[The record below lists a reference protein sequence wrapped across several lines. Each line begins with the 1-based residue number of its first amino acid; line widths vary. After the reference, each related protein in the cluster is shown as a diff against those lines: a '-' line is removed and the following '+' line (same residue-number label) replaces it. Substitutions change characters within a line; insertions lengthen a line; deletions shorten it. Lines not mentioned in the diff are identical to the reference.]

1 MMRSQSLSRT
11 AEITAG
17 RSSISPRIIV
27 TLPLSTPTALS
38 SRSLS
43 ATSKITGRSPRS
55 SNIPVAYAPTRPVPP
70 VIKIPFFAIRIL
82 LSRYRYNK
90 LIRRVNLIFRRTWL
104 DSGGRYLD
112 LLGAKMIA
120 FLRQRRGATGVTINL
135 LIMMFVLAGSL
146 SFESKGLAQEKMR
159 LAWAGFSPTNS
170 PIWVIEDRKL
180 LQKMGV
186 QPEIIAI
193 GNSPT
198 VLQALLAGEIDASS
212 ISVTTLTSSR
222 LAGADTVMIVGVVP
236 TFVDHI
242 VSVSNITTVE
252 QLKGK
257 TGGVNRLGTTSDLGL
272 RLALT
277 KLGIE
282 PDKDVKIIPTGGTA
296 ERFAALSKGITQFTI
311 IPEPFLTEAEKKFGF
326 RNLYNISDLK
336 IPFWWNGIL
345 SREGIVKTKRPLLL
359 KLARAVVEAMHIIKT
374 EKEYAKSL
382 FKKNL
387 GVAEPEGLERAYRD
401 YSNAFPEVPYAT
413 PDGVK
418 TMLDDLARSNPKA
431 ATADPKAFVDP
442 SFIKELDSSG
452 FIKQLYRR

>member
-1 MMRSQSLSRT
+1 MR
-11 AEITAG
+11 
-17 RSSISPRIIV
+17 
-27 TLPLSTPTALS
+27 
-38 SRSLS
+38 
-43 ATSKITGRSPRS
+43 
-55 SNIPVAYAPTRPVPP
+55 
-70 VIKIPFFAIRIL
+70 
-82 LSRYRYNK
+82 
-90 LIRRVNLIFRRTWL
+90 FRWTQ
-104 DSGGRYLD
+104 
-112 LLGAKMIA
+112 A
-120 FLRQRRGATGVTINL
+120 FLI
-135 LIMMFVLAGSL
+135 LIALHAGKSAAM
-146 SFESKGLAQEKMR
+146 AQEKLR

-180 LQKMGV
+180 MQKQGV

-193 GNSPT
+193 NASPT
-198 VLQALLAGEIDASS
+198 VLQALLANEIDAAS

-242 VSVSNITTVE
+242 VSVANITTVE

-311 IPEPFLTEAEKKFGF
+311 IPEPFVAQAEKLGL
-326 RNLYNISDLK
+326 RNLYNISDLR

-345 SREGIVKTKRPLLL
+345 SREAIVKSKRPLML
-359 KLARAVVEAMHIIKT
+359 KLARATVEAIHIIKT
-374 EKEYAKSL
+374 EKAYAISL

-387 GVAEPEGLERAYRD
+387 GVSDPEGLERAYRD
-401 YSNAFPEVPYAT
+401 YSNAFPEVPYPT

-418 TMLDDLARSNPKA
+418 TMLDYAARTNPKA

-442 SFIKELDSSG
+442 SLIKELDSSG
-452 FIKQLYRR
+452 FIKQLYKK

>member
-1 MMRSQSLSRT
+1 VKKKLSIMMLVLAISLSL
-11 AEITAG
+11 G
-17 RSSISPRIIV
+17 
-27 TLPLSTPTALS
+27 
-38 SRSLS
+38 SR
-43 ATSKITGRSPRS
+43 
-55 SNIPVAYAPTRPVPP
+55 V
-70 VIKIPFFAIRIL
+70 F
-82 LSRYRYNK
+82 
-90 LIRRVNLIFRRTWL
+90 
-104 DSGGRYLD
+104 
-112 LLGAKMIA
+112 
-120 FLRQRRGATGVTINL
+120 
-135 LIMMFVLAGSL
+135 
-146 SFESKGLAQEKMR
+146 AQERLR

-193 GNSPT
+193 SASPT
-198 VLQALLAGEIDASS
+198 VLQALLANEIEAAS

-242 VSVSNITTVE
+242 VSLSSITAVE

-257 TGGVNRLGTTSDLGL
+257 TAGVNRLGSTSDLGL
-272 RLALT
+272 RLALR
-277 KLGIE
+277 KLGVE
-282 PDKDVKIIPTGGTA
+282 PDKDVKIVPTGGTA

-345 SREGIVKTKRPLLL
+345 SREGIVKAKRPLLM
-359 KLARAVVEAMHIIKT
+359 KLARAMVEAMHIIKT

-387 GVAEPEGLERAYRD
+387 GVADPEGLERAYKD
-401 YSNAFPEVPYAT
+401 YSNAFPEVPYPT
-413 PDGVK
+413 PEGVK

-442 SFIKELDSSG
+442 SLIKELDSSG
-452 FIKQLYRR
+452 FIKQLYKK

>member
-1 MMRSQSLSRT
+1 MIKRLSIIMLVLAISLSL
-11 AEITAG
+11 G
-17 RSSISPRIIV
+17 
-27 TLPLSTPTALS
+27 
-38 SRSLS
+38 SR
-43 ATSKITGRSPRS
+43 
-55 SNIPVAYAPTRPVPP
+55 V
-70 VIKIPFFAIRIL
+70 F
-82 LSRYRYNK
+82 
-90 LIRRVNLIFRRTWL
+90 
-104 DSGGRYLD
+104 
-112 LLGAKMIA
+112 
-120 FLRQRRGATGVTINL
+120 
-135 LIMMFVLAGSL
+135 
-146 SFESKGLAQEKMR
+146 AQERLR

-193 GNSPT
+193 SASPT
-198 VLQALLAGEIDASS
+198 VLQALLANEIEAAS

-222 LAGADTVMIVGVVP
+222 LAGADTVMIVGIVP

-242 VSVSNITTVE
+242 ASLSSITAVE

-257 TGGVNRLGTTSDLGL
+257 TAGVNRLGSTSDLGL
-272 RLALT
+272 RLALR

-311 IPEPFLTEAEKKFGF
+311 IPEPFLTEGEKKFGF

-345 SREGIVKTKRPLLL
+345 SREGIVKAKRPLLL
-359 KLARAVVEAMHIIKT
+359 KLARAMVEAMHIIKT
-374 EKEYAKSL
+374 DKEYAKSL

-387 GVAEPEGLERAYRD
+387 GVADPEGLERAYKD
-401 YSNAFPEVPYAT
+401 YSSVFPEVPYPT

-418 TMLDDLARSNPKA
+418 TMLDDLARTNPKA
-431 ATADPKAFVDP
+431 AAADPKTFVDP
-442 SFIKELDSSG
+442 SLIKELDSSG
-452 FIKQLYRR
+452 FIKQLYKR